1 MDNELDYHI
10 LFNSNIDEITIFIH
24 LFNDIIDLELIEIT
38 VPFNY
43 TILNILEYVETYYI
57 GYENSITLINV
68 DQGVLFGDQVII
80 EDMSVI
86 DIQMINTITEDRFII
101 EDNIFTQVF
110 KINNIQ
116 QKITKETIEEYTNT
130 LTYNKID
137 SNKYKIDSCSICKI
151 PFEDNN
157 YIRVLNCEHFFH
169 KDCIDQWLLN
179 YDNTCCP
186 ICKKKVI

>member
-1 MDNELDYHI
+1 MDYELDYNI
-10 LFNSNIDEITIFIH
+10 LFNSIDEITIFIH

-43 TILNILEYVETYYI
+43 TILNILEYVERYYI
-57 GYENSITLINV
+57 GYENSITSINI
-68 DQGVLFGDQVII
+68 DHGVLFRDQISI

-101 EDNIFTQVF
+101 DDNIFTQLF
-110 KINNIQ
+110 KINNI
-116 QKITKETIEEYTNT
+116 QKITKETIEEYTDT

-179 YDNTCCP
+179 YNNTCCP